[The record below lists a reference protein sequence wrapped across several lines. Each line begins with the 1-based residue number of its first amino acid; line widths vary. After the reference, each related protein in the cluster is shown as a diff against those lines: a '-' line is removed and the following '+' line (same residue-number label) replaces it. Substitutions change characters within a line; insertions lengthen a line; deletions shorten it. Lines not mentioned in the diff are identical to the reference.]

1 MDPNQKG
8 IPIDDDEFTIE
19 LLPEDFAQYD
29 ISFKIIVIGDSSVGK
44 SCLTTQAVRNNFVE
58 FYQATVGFEFLTFNL
73 RINSNVIKLQIWD
86 TCGQE
91 VYKSLISNFYRN
103 CSLALIVYA
112 INNRNSFEH
121 AENWLNDLKN
131 QSNPNV
137 RVFLIGNK
145 SDLEKDRTV
154 SKEEGEQFKQEKKLD
169 RFMETSAKTGDN
181 ARNVMLQ
188 AAKILYKDYLKAKE
202 SFPIYSLGEILSQN
216 ENLSAEIV
224 SKIKPFMYFEDYLKT
239 GYYPFFLEGEDDY
252 YNRLNET
259 INMILDVELPI
270 LRGMEISCIP
280 KIKKLLS
287 VIGRS
292 APFIPNVTELASK
305 VGIARQTLLSYFKY
319 LDESK
324 LIGELFKETRGLGAL
339 EKPDKILLE
348 NTNLMYLFDD
358 EKTDI
363 GNIRKTFVFNQLKK
377 AHKIQFSVESDFLV
391 DGKYTFEVGGKNKKR
406 AQIKEIEN
414 SYIIADNIEYGTD
427 RRIPIWLL
435 GFLY

>member
-1 MDPNQKG
+1 MLNRLNKIG
-8 IPIDDDEFTIE
+8 VSCYSICMEKLIE
-19 LLPEDFAQYD
+19 LYRKKISATQIDFTRNYEYEINWNARL
-29 ISFKIIVIGDSSVGK
+29 ICIRGARGVGK
-44 SCLTTQAVRNNFVE
+44 STLLLQHIKRTFSDNLSKALYVSLDNLYFTEHTLIELAEE
-58 FYQATVGFEFLTFNL
+58 FFKKGGTHLFLDEVHKYPDWSRTIKNL
-73 RINSNVIKLQIWD
+73 YDDYLELNVVI
-86 TCGQE
+86 TGS
-91 VYKSLISNFYRN
+91 SL
-103 CSLALIVYA
+103 
-112 INNRNSFEH
+112 
-121 AENWLNDLKN
+121 
-131 QSNPNV
+131 
-137 RVFLIGNK
+137 
-145 SDLEKDRTV
+145 LEI
-154 SKEEGEQFKQEKKLD
+154 L
-169 RFMETSAKTGDN
+169 N
-181 ARNVMLQ
+181 ARADLSRRALTYEMQGLSFREYL
-188 AAKILYKDYLKAKE
+188 ILKAKE

>member
-1 MDPNQKG
+1 MLNRLNKIG
-8 IPIDDDEFTIE
+8 VSCYSICMEKLIE
-19 LLPEDFAQYD
+19 LYRKKISATQIDFTRNYEYEINWNARL
-29 ISFKIIVIGDSSVGK
+29 ICIRGARGVGK
-44 SCLTTQAVRNNFVE
+44 STLLLQHIKRTFSDNLSKALYVSLDNLYFTEHTLIELAEE
-58 FYQATVGFEFLTFNL
+58 FFKKGGTHLFLDEVHKYPDWSRTIKNL
-73 RINSNVIKLQIWD
+73 YDDYPELNVVI
-86 TCGQE
+86 TGS
-91 VYKSLISNFYRN
+91 SL
-103 CSLALIVYA
+103 
-112 INNRNSFEH
+112 
-121 AENWLNDLKN
+121 
-131 QSNPNV
+131 
-137 RVFLIGNK
+137 
-145 SDLEKDRTV
+145 LEI
-154 SKEEGEQFKQEKKLD
+154 L
-169 RFMETSAKTGDN
+169 N
-181 ARNVMLQ
+181 ARADLSRRALTYEMQGLSFREYL
-188 AAKILYKDYLKAKE
+188 ILKAKE

-363 GNIRKTFVFNQLKK
+363 GNIRETFVFNQLRK

-414 SYIIADNIEYGTD
+414 SYIVADNIEYGID

>member
-1 MDPNQKG
+1 MLNRLNKIG
-8 IPIDDDEFTIE
+8 VSCYSICMEKLIE
-19 LLPEDFAQYD
+19 LYRKKISATQIDFTRNYEYEINWNARL
-29 ISFKIIVIGDSSVGK
+29 ICIRGARGVGK
-44 SCLTTQAVRNNFVE
+44 STLLLQHIKRTFSDNLSKALYVSLDNLYFTEHTLIELAEE
-58 FYQATVGFEFLTFNL
+58 FFKKGGTHLFLDEVHKYPDWSRTIKNL
-73 RINSNVIKLQIWD
+73 YDDYPELNVVI
-86 TCGQE
+86 TGS
-91 VYKSLISNFYRN
+91 SL
-103 CSLALIVYA
+103 
-112 INNRNSFEH
+112 
-121 AENWLNDLKN
+121 
-131 QSNPNV
+131 
-137 RVFLIGNK
+137 
-145 SDLEKDRTV
+145 LEI
-154 SKEEGEQFKQEKKLD
+154 L
-169 RFMETSAKTGDN
+169 N
-181 ARNVMLQ
+181 ARADLSRRALTYEMQGLSFREYL
-188 AAKILYKDYLKAKE
+188 ILKAKE

-363 GNIRKTFVFNQLKK
+363 GNIRETFVFNQLRK

-414 SYIIADNIEYGTD
+414 SYIVADNIEYGTD